1 MSGLRKKIRY
11 WETSL
16 SSTI

>member
-1 MSGLRKKIRY
+1 MVCRITEY

-16 SSTI
+16 SAIRI